1 MEAAVATHERTRG
14 AGLARLPAPRAGEA
28 VITDHHAHFAQ
39 SLMPLALGLAVGV
52 PCYVGYN
59 HLVTVVGDIVL
70 DMKKTSLDA
79 LRMVSEMEKP
89 GRRKKKSDEVPA
101 EGTDLFE
108 QS

>member
-1 MEAAVATHERTRG
+1 
-14 AGLARLPAPRAGEA
+14 
-28 VITDHHAHFAQ
+28 
-39 SLMPLALGLAVGV
+39 
-52 PCYVGYN
+52 VGYN

-70 DMKKTSLDA
+70 DMEKTSLDA